1 MNGVDY
7 NHIVN
12 NTGIPTSE
20 WGKYKAA
27 GTKTTTVDF
36 AALAKAAADGQG
48 DELKDIISKLS
59 DKSKATLR
67 RLKYNPNFI
76 SKREWMDLTHEL
88 NEMGVLSDDDYNRA
102 SPMFIMVPLGDMDN
116 PYTLTNDMRATLDQ
130 LNQWPANPFEYLD
143 MWAFSLRKWTAALSM
158 ERNSIGTPKYQNFS
172 PIQQQASACDRVS
185 GLVKALTRA
194 L

>member
-12 NTGIPTSE
+12 NTGIPSSE
-20 WGKYKAA
+20 AWKYRPA

-59 DKSKATLR
+59 DGSKATLR

-76 SKREWMDLTHEL
+76 SKMEWMNLTSEL
-88 NEMGVLSDDDYNRA
+88 NKMGVLSDSDYSWARVDLH
-102 SPMFIMVPLGDMDN
+102 MVPIGDMDN
-116 PYTLTNDMRATLDQ
+116 PYSTTSDFRDT
-130 LNQWPANPFEYLD
+130 LNQLSQWSGNPFEHLD
-143 MWAFSLRKWTAALSM
+143 LWAFSLRKWAASLSM
-158 ERNSIGTPKYQNFS
+158 ERNPDGTPKYRNFS
-172 PIQQQASACDRVS
+172 PIQEQASACDRVS

>member
-20 WGKYKAA
+20 WGKYRPA

-59 DKSKATLR
+59 DGSRATLR

-76 SKREWMDLTHEL
+76 SKIEWMNLTHEL

-102 SPMFIMVPLGDMDN
+102 SPMFIMVPIGDMDN
-116 PYTLTNDMRATLDQ
+116 PYTLTNDMRTTLNQ

-143 MWAFSLRKWTAALSM
+143 MWAFSLRKWAAFLTM
-158 ERNSIGTPKYQNFS
+158 ERNSDGTPKYRNFS
-172 PIQQQASACDRVS
+172 PIQEQASACDRVS

>member
-12 NTGIPTSE
+12 NTGIPSSE
-20 WGKYKAA
+20 AWKYRPA
-27 GTKTTTVDF
+27 GTKTATVDF
-36 AALAKAAADGQG
+36 ATLAKTAADGKG
-48 DELKDIISKLS
+48 ELEDIVSKLS

-76 SKREWMDLTHEL
+76 SKVEWMDLTSEL
-88 NEMGVLSDDDYNRA
+88 NKMGVLSDSDYSWARVDLH
-102 SPMFIMVPLGDMDN
+102 MVPIGDMDN
-116 PYTLTNDMRATLDQ
+116 PYSTTADFRDASNQ
-130 LNQWPANPFEYLD
+130 LSQWSGNPFQHLD
-143 MWAFSLRKWTAALSM
+143 MWAFSLRKWATALSM
-158 ERNSIGTPKYQNFS
+158 ERNSIGTSKYQNYS
-172 PIQQQASACDRVS
+172 PIQEQASACDRVS